1 MTSGAFIQKAA
12 NPPGVCHKAAWCAIA
27 LSGAGAVMLGAYAA
41 HGLAAW
47 ANEATIATVN
57 TAVRYQMWHTL
68 ALMAVLIWQ
77 RLEPQTRL
85 WPVMALWAL
94 GMIAFSG
101 SLYAMALGEW
111 RVGLVT
117 PLGGLLL
124 IAGWLALGVAACRPA
139 RAAKQHRG

>member
-1 MTSGAFIQKAA
+1 
-12 NPPGVCHKAAWCAIA
+12 
-27 LSGAGAVMLGAYAA
+27 MLGAYAA
-41 HGLAAW
+41 HGLADW
-47 ANEATIATVN
+47 ASEATIATVN

-77 RLEPQTRL
+77 RLEPQARL
-85 WPVMALWAL
+85 WPVMTLWAL

-124 IAGWLALGVAACRPA
+124 ISGWLALGIMALCR
-139 RAAKQHRG
+139 RD